1 MARKGRLV
9 LAGSPGVWLTHFRE
23 LGEQMAEA
31 IEKAWPVCIKPL
43 QSRKGAMTHE
53 DHITE
58 HLVKALR
65 KTKKVPGRITYQYVL
80 LDEDANGNVTT
91 PSSIDFVLTVGD
103 DEEVYLA
110 YECKRLNVTYGARVR
125 NYCGP
130 YVDDGLMRFVS
141 GQYAKGLPMAT
152 MIGYVMNGNNATA
165 RRGLRRVMKLRTAT
179 LRLIAEQ
186 DRHSTAGLPTRF
198 MSTHDCGS
206 GHNMRVEHHLLPWS

>member
-1 MARKGRLV
+1 M
-9 LAGSPGVWLTHFRE
+9 LAGSPDAWLAHFRD
-23 LGEQMAEA
+23 LGEQMSEA
-31 IEKAWPVCIKPL
+31 IEAAWPICIGPL
-43 QSRKGAMTHE
+43 QAKKGAMTHE

-110 YECKRLNVTYGARVR
+110 YECKRLNVTYGTRVR

-165 RRGLRRVMKLRTAT
+165 RRGLRRVMKLRTTA
-179 LRLIAEQ
+179 LRLTAEQ
-186 DRHSTAGLPTRF
+186 DRHSTAGRSTRF
-198 MSTHDCGS
+198 MSTHECGP
-206 GHNMRVEHHLLPWS
+206 GHNMHVEHHLLPWL

>member
-1 MARKGRLV
+1 M
-9 LAGSPGVWLTHFRE
+9 LAGSPGVWIAHFRD

-31 IEKAWPVCIKPL
+31 SEDAWPVCIKPL

-53 DHITE
+53 DHITV

-65 KTKKVPGRITYQYVL
+65 RSKKVPGRIEYQYSL
-80 LDEDANGNVTT
+80 QEEHADGYVTT

-110 YECKRLNVTYGARVR
+110 YECKRLNVIYGTRVR

-165 RRGLRRVMKLRTAT
+165 RQGLRRVMKLRTVA
-179 LRLIAEQ
+179 LRLTAEQ
-186 DRHSTAGLPTRF
+186 DRLSIAGRPMRF
-198 MSTHDCGS
+198 ASTHDCSS
-206 GHNMRVEHHLLPWS
+206 GHSMSVEHHLLPWP

>member
-1 MARKGRLV
+1 
-9 LAGSPGVWLTHFRE
+9 
-23 LGEQMAEA
+23 
-31 IEKAWPVCIKPL
+31 
-43 QSRKGAMTHE
+43 MTHE

-110 YECKRLNVTYGARVR
+110 YECKRLNVTYGTRVR

-165 RRGLRRVMKLRTAT
+165 RRGLRRVMKLRTTA
-179 LRLIAEQ
+179 LRLTAEQ
-186 DRHSTAGLPTRF
+186 DRHSTAGRSTRF
-198 MSTHDCGS
+198 MSTHECGP
-206 GHNMRVEHHLLPWS
+206 GHNMHVEHHLLPWL

>member
-1 MARKGRLV
+1 MGKKGRLV
-9 LAGSPGVWLTHFRE
+9 LAGSPGVWLAHFRD

-31 IEKAWPVCIKPL
+31 IEDAWPVCIKPL

-58 HLVKALR
+58 HLVQALR

-80 LDEDANGNVTT
+80 LAEDASGNVTT

-110 YECKRLNVTYGARVR
+110 YECKRLNVTYGTRVR

-152 MIGYVMNGNNATA
+152 MIGYVMDGNNATA
-165 RRGLRRVMKLRTAT
+165 RRGLRRVMKLRTTT
-179 LRLIAEQ
+179 LRLTAEQ
-186 DRHSTAGLPTRF
+186 DRHSTAGCHTRF
-198 MSTHDCGS
+198 TSTHDCGS
-206 GHNMRVEHHLLPWS
+206 GYNMRVEHHLLPWP

>member
-1 MARKGRLV
+1 MERKGGFV
-9 LAGSPGVWLTHFRE
+9 LAGSPGVWIAHFRD

-31 IEKAWPVCIKPL
+31 IEDAWPVCIKPL

-53 DHITE
+53 DHITV

-65 KTKKVPGRITYQYVL
+65 RSKKVPGRIEYQYSL
-80 LDEDANGNVTT
+80 QEEHADGYVTT

-110 YECKRLNVTYGARVR
+110 YECKRLNVIYGTRVR

-165 RRGLRRVMKLRTAT
+165 RQGLRRVMKLRTVA
-179 LRLIAEQ
+179 LRLTAEQ
-186 DRHSTAGLPTRF
+186 DRLSIAGRPMRF
-198 MSTHDCGS
+198 ASTHDCSS
-206 GHNMRVEHHLLPWS
+206 GHSMSVEHHLLP

>member
-1 MARKGRLV
+1 M
-9 LAGSPGVWLTHFRE
+9 LAGNPGDWLTLFRG

-31 IEKAWPVCIKPL
+31 IEDAWPVCIKPL

-110 YECKRLNVTYGARVR
+110 YECKRLNVTYGPRVR

-165 RRGLRRVMKLRTAT
+165 RRGLRRVMKLRTTA
-179 LRLIAEQ
+179 LRLTAEQ
-186 DRHSTAGLPTRF
+186 DRHSTAGRSTRF
-198 MSTHDCGS
+198 MSTHECGP
-206 GHNMRVEHHLLPWS
+206 GHNMHVEHHLLPWL